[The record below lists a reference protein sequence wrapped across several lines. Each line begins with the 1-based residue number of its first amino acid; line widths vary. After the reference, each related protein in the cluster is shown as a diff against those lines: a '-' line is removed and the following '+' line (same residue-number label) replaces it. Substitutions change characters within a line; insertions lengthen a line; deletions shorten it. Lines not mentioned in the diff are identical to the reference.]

1 MEDHG
6 ALEPG
11 KLPRALTRGL
21 RETRVDK
28 EQAVQKSCSWIMQ
41 NEMRGVLG
49 RVSAG
54 AACRILDSARSSKIR
69 A

>member
-1 MEDHG
+1 MKIPRNIERQRLLNSVLVVTQPFPKNGGMVEDHR

-28 EQAVQKSCSWIMQ
+28 EQAAQ
-41 NEMRGVLG
+41 
-49 RVSAG
+49 
-54 AACRILDSARSSKIR
+54 
-69 A
+69 